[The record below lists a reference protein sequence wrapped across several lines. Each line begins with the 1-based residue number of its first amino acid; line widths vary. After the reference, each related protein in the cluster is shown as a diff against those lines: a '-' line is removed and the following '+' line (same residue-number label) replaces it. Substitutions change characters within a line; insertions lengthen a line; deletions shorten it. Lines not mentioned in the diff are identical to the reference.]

1 MFERDYL
8 MREVKKLV
16 ELLAKIAK
24 LRQTSELET
33 ALVEVRSAYDRLG
46 VSRSMLDFIDPA
58 SLIRMTGSADVVLAV
73 GRLME
78 EEAALLE
85 ARGDPAAPAKQAR
98 ALTLVEA
105 ATAAGGSL
113 DQRQGS

>member
-24 LRQTSELET
+24 LRQARELET
-33 ALVEVRSAYDRLG
+33 GLIEIRSAYDRLG
-46 VSRSMLDFIDPA
+46 VSRSMLDFIDPG

-78 EEAALLE
+78 EEAGLMEESGDAGAT
-85 ARGDPAAPAKQAR
+85 ARRAR

-105 ATAAGGSL
+105 ATAAGGSIEE
-113 DQRQGS
+113 G